1 MRSAISASSPSRMST
16 YIRPPCSDGSAI
28 ASTSIRVMSS
38 STKSAT
44 ASACSSMSMSSSRR
58 SAMVVPPPTSPL
70 LLGPKL
76 VPRLRAFG
84 RLAGLA
90 VGGSV
95 GLRLVILG
103 LRLVVRGG
111 QRLVCVRQ
119 LGVLALWRRL
129 RLVRLRGLRLLHLR
143 GLRLLLRVRLAW
155 LLRLL
160 PLCLRLALNGLA
172 ILDGRPLLLDFILL
186 QLCALRLLAD
196 PRHDAL
202 LLRAALF

>member
-28 ASTSIRVMSS
+28 ASTSIRVRSS

-58 SAMVVPPPTSPL
+58 SALVVPPPTSPL

-90 VGGSV
+90 VGGSA

-103 LRLVVRGG
+103 LRLVLRGG
-111 QRLVCVRQ
+111 ERLVYVRWPW
-119 LGVLALWRRL
+119 VLALWRRL
-129 RLVRLRGLRLLHLR
+129 RLVRRRGLRLLHLR
-143 GLRLLLRVRLAW
+143 GLRLLRLRGLGLLLRVRLAR

-160 PLCLRLALNGLA
+160 RLRLGLALKGLA
-172 ILDGRPLLLDFILL
+172 ILRGKALPLGFILL
-186 QLCALRLLAD
+186 PL
-196 PRHDAL
+196 
-202 LLRAALF
+202 